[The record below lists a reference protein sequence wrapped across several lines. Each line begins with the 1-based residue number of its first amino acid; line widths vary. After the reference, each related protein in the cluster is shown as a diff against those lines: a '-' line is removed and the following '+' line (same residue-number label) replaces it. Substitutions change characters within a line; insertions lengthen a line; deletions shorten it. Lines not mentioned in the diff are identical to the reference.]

1 MTFLSIVCYNILSI
15 SKEEVYEQATI
26 VSACS
31 QRILLGLRH
40 LYKGIYEGHAQSNYD
55 MFGVYWH
62 WVRELLFNGAL
73 PCSITPTSPDFSK
86 VAFIA
91 GLLKA
96 FAFPDSTAIP
106 VPAQ

>member
-1 MTFLSIVCYNILSI
+1 MTFLSIVCYNILST
-15 SKEEVYEQATI
+15 SKEEVYEQAAI

-40 LYKGIYEGHAQSNYD
+40 VYKGIYEGDAQSDYH

-62 WVRELLFNGAL
+62 WVRELSFNGAL
-73 PCSITPTSPDFSK
+73 PCSITPTSPAFYK

-91 GLLKA
+91 APSKA
-96 FAFPDSTAIP
+96 FAFLDSIVIP
-106 VPAQ
+106 VLVL

>member
-1 MTFLSIVCYNILSI
+1 M
-15 SKEEVYEQATI
+15 EEAYEQAAI
-26 VSACS
+26 ISASS

-62 WVRELLFNGAL
+62 WVREHLFNGAL
-73 PCSITPTSPDFSK
+73 PCSITPTSPAFSK

-91 GLLKA
+91 ALSKA
-96 FAFPDSTAIP
+96 SAFPDSTAIP